1 MRVKHPHR
9 IGVRGIGDNHR
20 VTRLSNPSSPVPDV
34 SLLPFPSPM
43 SKPLPSPSA
52 SASALCLACSGC
64 IPAREQPTAFRTP
77 CCARPVCAA
86 CAATNP
92 RLLRY
97 DPCLACLAGVRAV
110 AVAAQGRL
118 PPPPTTTTTNLDGAL
133 RDADVF
139 VLGDEE
145 EEDDDDVRGAAGA
158 GPPRTPPPAYRE
170 TDAPAPPAPDAPAER
185 PGTHRIQREDTLRGL
200 ALKYAVDGRALCRLN
215 GLPPSTLSTTPH
227 LLHTRAV
234 LLLPPHAH
242 APAPALPRKDAPGA
256 SSSSSRALECAAARL
271 QRVTHEADPRVA
283 RAYVAL
289 ASSPS
294 RSPSPSPPPPG
305 EKEKQGNDSADS
317 PADRAVRAYR
327 ADAAWEASERAAGRG
342 PPSSS
347 SSRATPAPALWAR
360 RR

>member
-1 MRVKHPHR
+1 
-9 IGVRGIGDNHR
+9 
-20 VTRLSNPSSPVPDV
+20 
-34 SLLPFPSPM
+34 M
-43 SKPLPSPSA
+43 SKPSPSA

-64 IPAREQPTAFRTP
+64 IPAREQPTAFRTR
-77 CCARPVCAA
+77 CCARPICAA
-86 CAATNP
+86 CAAANP

-110 AVAAQGRL
+110 AAAAQGRAR
-118 PPPPTTTTTNLDGAL
+118 PQTTTNIDGAL

-139 VLGDEE
+139 VLGD
-145 EEDDDDVRGAAGA
+145 DDDDDEVRGAADAGA
-158 GPPRTPPPAYRE
+158 PRTPPPAYRE

-234 LLLPPHAH
+234 LLLPPHTQ
-242 APAPALPRKDAPGA
+242 APAPPSKDAPVA
-256 SSSSSRALECAAARL
+256 SSSRALECAAARL
-271 QRVTHEADPRVA
+271 QRATHEADPRVA

-289 ASSPS
+289 ASSP
-294 RSPSPSPPPPG
+294 PPPG
-305 EKEKQGNDSADS
+305 EKEKQGADSAPADS

-342 PPSSS
+342 PPPSS
-347 SSRATPAPALWAR
+347 SSRAASAPALWGR
-360 RR
+360 RH

>member
-1 MRVKHPHR
+1 
-9 IGVRGIGDNHR
+9 
-20 VTRLSNPSSPVPDV
+20 
-34 SLLPFPSPM
+34 M
-43 SKPLPSPSA
+43 SKPSPSASA

-64 IPAREQPTAFRTP
+64 IPAREQPTAFRTR
-77 CCARPVCAA
+77 CCARPICAA
-86 CAATNP
+86 CAAANP

-110 AVAAQGRL
+110 AVAVQSRAQ
-118 PPPPTTTTTNLDGAL
+118 PPSNLDGAL

-145 EEDDDDVRGAAGA
+145 EEEENDDDEVRGAADA

-170 TDAPAPPAPDAPAER
+170 PDAPAPPAPDAPAER

-200 ALKYAVDGRALCRLN
+200 ALKYAVDGRALFRLN

-234 LLLPPHAH
+234 LLLPPHTQ
-242 APAPALPRKDAPGA
+242 APAPPRTDPSAHVLDT
-256 SSSSSRALECAAARL
+256 SSSRALECAAARL
-271 QRVTHEADPRVA
+271 QRATHEADPRVA

-294 RSPSPSPPPPG
+294 PSPPPSPPPPG
-305 EKEKQGNDSADS
+305 EKEKQGADSAPADS
-317 PADRAVRAYR
+317 PADRAVHAYR

-347 SSRATPAPALWAR
+347 SSRAASALWGR